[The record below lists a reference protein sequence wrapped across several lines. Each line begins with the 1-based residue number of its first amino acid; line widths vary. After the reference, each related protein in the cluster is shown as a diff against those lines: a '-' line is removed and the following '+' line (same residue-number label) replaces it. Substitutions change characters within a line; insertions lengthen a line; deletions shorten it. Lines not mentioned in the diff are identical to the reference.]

1 MFPGGIVALLKQVI
15 TSWQVIVVTLGFIL
29 SVFVINFVARS
40 HHRTRKVKK
49 LSFAKKKAKP
59 AAAAGDIDVTSSSS
73 SSNDELGLEE
83 Q

>member
-29 SVFVINFVARS
+29 SVFIINFVARS
-40 HHRTRKVKK
+40 HHRMRKVKK
-49 LSFAKKKAKP
+49 LSFKKKKAKP
-59 AAAAGDIDVTSSSS
+59 AAAAGGIDEMPAAS